1 MKVSVKKVLFV
12 IVCAELMIWY
22 WSQIDILDQNR
33 QVVYHQ
39 NNHETEA
46 PQKPNGNEAA
56 LKKAS

>member
-22 WSQIDILDQNR
+22 WSQWDVHDHNK

-39 NNHETEA
+39 NNHEKQA
-46 PQKPNGNEAA
+46 PQKPEDNETV
-56 LKKAS
+56 LQKAS

>member
-22 WSQIDILDQNR
+22 WAQMDIRDQNR

-39 NNHETEA
+39 NIHETEA
-46 PQKPNGNEAA
+46 PQKPHGNGAA